1 MKAFKGSGP
10 LLLLLELHPIFIST
24 AQLVSRLVSWL
35 DTVATSGSC
44 DRCEAAADLPW
55 VAVLCSLNIVAR
67 LARVIG
73 RACSI
78 IVASNLDDLSVM
90 KRFELQLRAVSW
102 LVAACTFQVIREE
115 VARRG
120 GFLD

>member
-1 MKAFKGSGP
+1 M
-10 LLLLLELHPIFIST
+10 
-24 AQLVSRLVSWL
+24 SRLN
-35 DTVATSGSC
+35 TVATSGSC

-55 VAVLCSLNIVAR
+55 VAVLCCLNIVAR

-73 RACSI
+73 RARSI
-78 IVASNLDDLSVM
+78 IFASDLDDLSVVE
-90 KRFELQLRAVSW
+90 RFELQLRAVFR
-102 LVAACTFQVIREE
+102 LVAACTFQVIREK

>member
-1 MKAFKGSGP
+1 M
-10 LLLLLELHPIFIST
+10 
-24 AQLVSRLVSWL
+24 SWL

-73 RACSI
+73 RARSI
-78 IVASNLDDLSVM
+78 IFASDLDDLSVV

-102 LVAACTFQVIREE
+102 LVAACTVQVILEE
-115 VARRG
+115 VARCG